1 MQNPG
6 LPHLAGPDFILYKN
20 IFWLLAKSPF
30 RVNSGFTFYPDLH
43 CALYAE
49 INKADCVVSTLFCW
63 PLPHPLA
70 PALDLELTECEKDW
84 RENPDYFCGQCTLLL
99 QNPVSYVSE
108 RSDESCPIHEE
119 DRASL
124 VSNCILYGRVPE

>member
-70 PALDLELTECEKDW
+70 PALDLELTECE
-84 RENPDYFCGQCTLLL
+84 PDYFCGQCTLLY
-99 QNPVSYVSE
+99 QNPFCYVSE

-124 VSNCILYGRVPE
+124 VLNCILYGRVPQ